1 MSKGTRWIKRK
12 IALLLVLLLSI
23 ESFGA
28 IVSDNDGSAFITKAE
43 FDSLKNDFQAQIDSY
58 NTSIDSKIDGAIAA
72 YLAGIR
78 ISTRETIVNANKVDS
93 SEKDAFKFIKFLEK
107 DELEASHVET
117 YYDVSF
123 ECIKFSGSSKWD
135 SDNII
140 THPKTWTSDYEL
152 AVIFAK
158 TADPI
163 QLKNNWN
170 TYYDSAAA
178 RLWFC
183 NSFLLSELTTIAK
196 DNRCKPFYNVA
207 SQSVLTKVPYITK
220 DGYVESWG
228 QKALKGNFTA
238 LYEAARWGG
247 IDSQRFHMYL
257 DETLPMN
264 TLKNVL
270 YAEWNGRNART
281 GNILTDKVMT
291 SKSINREQEL
301 KLLGVGSW
309 KDGVSPEGTAGAGVY
324 QPARFGGVSFSIV
337 EAEKP
342 KDKGLYIVSSVD
354 DENDVKLNY
363 IQENADVKADT
374 YEYKDKTD
382 EESCNKLREIFLE
395 VNKANFDIKISNVK
409 KKNEKP
415 HKIDLE
421 EAEQFFN
428 QNNKAY
434 EEKKNFHNKLVEKG
448 NKLQEDRNDMI
459 KQYEEQKKKL
469 IDDSNDYVREL
480 QKETDPNNPE
490 RKKLLEENENLKKQ
504 IQETI
509 QEGLKMK
516 DDFDLMLK
524 ESGLALD
531 NLDKTKGLD
540 IKNTLDQFQEKTT
553 GQILL
558 NTSLKRELLE
568 IKTRNAELEKFKITA
583 ENQCDQFEREIKSK
597 VDESMKLSYENLD
610 MQNRIQNSANK
621 QEVLNLIKEQQG
633 IIKKINL
640 MKSLNTKYIS
650 QYEELTGEKISK
662 KKKKKKN
669 KNKNKKKKDNTSSA
683 ASTTT
688 EHDHDHDHEHCHG
701 HDHEHE
707 NDNGDS
713 EEEEEEEHHHCCCGE
728 HHH

>member
-1 MSKGTRWIKRK
+1 MPKKKKSEAKSQQKEQIKNCKLYLNLDLSSKSAGG
-12 IALLLVLLLSI
+12 LLPYKFLL
-23 ESFGA
+23 
-28 IVSDNDGSAFITKAE
+28 
-43 FDSLKNDFQAQIDSY
+43 DSL
-58 NTSIDSKIDGAIAA
+58 
-72 YLAGIR
+72 
-78 ISTRETIVNANKVDS
+78 
-93 SEKDAFKFIKFLEK
+93 
-107 DELEASHVET
+107 
-117 YYDVSF
+117 
-123 ECIKFSGSSKWD
+123 
-135 SDNII
+135 
-140 THPKTWTSDYEL
+140 
-152 AVIFAK
+152 AK
-158 TADPI
+158 T
-163 QLKNNWN
+163 L
-170 TYYDSAAA
+170 
-178 RLWFC
+178 
-183 NSFLLSELTTIAK
+183 
-196 DNRCKPFYNVA
+196 
-207 SQSVLTKVPYITK
+207 
-220 DGYVESWG
+220 
-228 QKALKGNFTA
+228 
-238 LYEAARWGG
+238 
-247 IDSQRFHMYL
+247 
-257 DETLPMN
+257 
-264 TLKNVL
+264 
-270 YAEWNGRNART
+270 
-281 GNILTDKVMT
+281 
-291 SKSINREQEL
+291 
-301 KLLGVGSW
+301 
-309 KDGVSPEGTAGAGVY
+309 
-324 QPARFGGVSFSIV
+324 
-337 EAEKP
+337 
-342 KDKGLYIVSSVD
+342 
-354 DENDVKLNY
+354 EN
-363 IQENADVKADT
+363 
-374 YEYKDKTD
+374 KDKTD
-382 EESCNKLREIFLE
+382 EEACNKLREIFLE
-395 VNKANFDIKISNVK
+395 VNKANYDIKISNVK

-688 EHDHDHDHEHCHG
+688 EHDHDHDHAHCHG
-701 HDHEHE
+701 HDHDHE